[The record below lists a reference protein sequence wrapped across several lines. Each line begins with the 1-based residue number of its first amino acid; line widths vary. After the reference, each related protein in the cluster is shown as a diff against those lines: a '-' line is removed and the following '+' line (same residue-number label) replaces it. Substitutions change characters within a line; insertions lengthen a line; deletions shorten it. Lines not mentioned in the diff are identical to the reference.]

1 VITVH
6 PNSTTWHLT
15 RVVAV
20 ALVVL
25 TMAPTVSQ
33 AQWNRT
39 TDFSDK
45 PATGQSRETLEKIGF
60 DQKLNGPIPLDT
72 HFRDEDG
79 RLIRLGDLF
88 GKRPVLLAPVYY
100 NCPLLCNQVV
110 SAVARSLKPVSLDV
124 GTDFDVVFVSIDP
137 TEKPDLA
144 KLKKRAAVELYDRP
158 GTEGGW
164 HFLTGEQVDIT
175 KLTDAVGFRYT
186 YNARS
191 RQFTHAAGITIVT
204 PKGRLARYLFGIEY
218 PPRDIQF
225 SLVEASAGR
234 IGSAVARIM
243 LLCYDYDA
251 AAGKYTL
258 AIMRVTRWLGSLTV
272 VLLAAFVLFLRR
284 VERRRPVV
292 HDPEVPAARS
302 GSDASE
308 PLS

>member
-1 VITVH
+1 VIVFRTVH
-6 PNSTTWHLT
+6 LWLRFAPAIL
-15 RVVAV
+15 VI
-20 ALVVL
+20 AL
-25 TMAPTVSQ
+25 APSGVF
-33 AQWNRT
+33 AQWNRVN
-39 TDFSDK
+39 DFEDK
-45 PATGQSRETLEKIGF
+45 PATGLSRETLEKVGF
-60 DQKLNGPIPLDT
+60 DQKLNGPIPLDS
-72 HFRDEDG
+72 HFRDETG
-79 RLIRLGDLF
+79 KVVRLGDLF
-88 GKRPVLLAPVYY
+88 GKRPVVLALVYY

-110 SAVARSLKPVSLDV
+110 SGVVRSLKPVSLDV

-137 TEKPDLA
+137 SEKPDLA
-144 KLKKRAAVELYDRP
+144 RMKMRAAIELYDRP
-158 GTEGGW
+158 GTDAGW
-164 HFLTGEQVDIT
+164 HFLTGEQADIT
-175 KLTDAVGFRYT
+175 KLADAVGFRYE
-186 YNARS
+186 YNPRS

-272 VLLAAFVLFLRR
+272 VLLAAFVFFLRR
-284 VERRRPVV
+284 VERRRPIV
-292 HDPEVPAARS
+292 HVHEVPAARS
-302 GSDASE
+302 ESGASE